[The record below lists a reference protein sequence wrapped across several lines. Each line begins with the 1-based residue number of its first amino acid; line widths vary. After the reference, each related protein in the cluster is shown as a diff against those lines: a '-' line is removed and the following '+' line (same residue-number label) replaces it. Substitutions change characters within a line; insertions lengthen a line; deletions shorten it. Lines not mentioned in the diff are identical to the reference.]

1 MADEKNQEQNGPEE
15 ITLSAALLAPL
26 NAIFEAQIH
35 AARAFLSF
43 ILQMGF
49 RHRYSKQEIS
59 ELKKER
65 EKNEA
70 VLEEIEE
77 ETKAQKR
84 LLELERK
91 SQKSSLNEEEVSEQW
106 RLRLKY
112 GDLYLQKFDFFDNVG
127 NASSVLVPNLALL
140 PINPLAVNSANFKF
154 ELNIATYS
162 DSYDQMGSV
171 EGAQEKRPWFL
182 INPKRIKGNFSKGSS
197 DEKTITIEVN
207 VTSTEM
213 PYGLDKLLTSL
224 TNNIGMAKMP
234 EVDEK

>member
-1 MADEKNQEQNGPEE
+1 MADEINQEQNDPEE

-70 VLEEIEE
+70 VLEDIEE
-77 ETKAQKR
+77 EKKAQKR

-91 SQKSSLNEEEVSEQW
+91 SQKSSLNDEEVSEQW

-112 GDLYLQKFDFFDNVG
+112 GDLYLQKFDFFDNAG

-154 ELNIATYS
+154 ELNIATYT

-171 EGAQEKRPWFL
+171 EGAQAKRPWFL

-197 DEKTITIEVN
+197 DEKTITVEVN